1 MPVKP
6 LYDWLQNQGPVILL
20 LASALFFGYKR
31 AILFISKLH
40 RENKDAW
47 ATADTEREK
56 RFEDLKERVNS
67 SDKRHELCEQQK
79 ISQQEQ
85 IFQMALMIG
94 DPKAMQIF
102 KSKDPSTV
110 G

>member
-6 LYDWLQNQGPVILL
+6 LIDWISVQGPVILL
-20 LASALFFGYKR
+20 LISALLFGYKK
-31 AILFISKLH
+31 AIIFIGKLH
-40 RENKDAW
+40 RENKEAW
-47 ATADTEREK
+47 ASADIEREK
-56 RFEDLKERVNS
+56 RFTDLKERVNS
-67 SDKRHELCEQQK
+67 SDRRHELCEQQR

-94 DPKAMQIF
+94 DPKAMTIF
-102 KSKDPSTV
+102 KTKDPSTI